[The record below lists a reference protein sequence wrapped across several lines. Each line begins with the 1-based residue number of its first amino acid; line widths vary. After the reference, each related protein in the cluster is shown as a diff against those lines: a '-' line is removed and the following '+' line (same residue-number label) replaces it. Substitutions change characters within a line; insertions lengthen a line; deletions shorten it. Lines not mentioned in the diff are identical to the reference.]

1 MGLPATSAHFI
12 APELPVP
19 GGSGRSLQTCNL
31 LRSSKLSADDTERV
45 IAVNQRV
52 CVGRGLVMLFV
63 PMLLSISSMVLF
75 FAPVAAMAN
84 PSGSSQGEVLFDLHC
99 AGCHLNGGNIIR
111 RRKTLKLAALERN
124 GIVSSEAIAQIARQG
139 IGRMSG
145 YGDVLGPDG
154 DRIVAEWIWQQAQKA
169 WIQG

>member
-1 MGLPATSAHFI
+1 
-12 APELPVP
+12 
-19 GGSGRSLQTCNL
+19 
-31 LRSSKLSADDTERV
+31 
-45 IAVNQRV
+45 
-52 CVGRGLVMLFV
+52 
-63 PMLLSISSMVLF
+63 MLLSIGLMVLF

-84 PSGSSQGEVLFDLHC
+84 PSGSSQGEVLFYLHC